1 MSDVSGSSRS
11 RLIRATFDLV
21 RSKGYAST
29 RVEDVCAAAGV
40 TKGSFF
46 HHFESKEDLAIS
58 AAQAW
63 AEGAAQLFAHA
74 PYMSESDPLER
85 LLGYLDFRRD
95 LISGHVREWSCY
107 AGTTIQETHET
118 HPALREAC
126 ARSIDEHLVHVT
138 QLVDEALSRYP
149 IPRLHAQSLAVHFQA
164 VLQGAFVLAKAHQ
177 DAQVAIDC
185 IDHLRRYVELLF
197 SRTIKIKKKSAR

>member
-1 MSDVSGSSRS
+1 MSGVPDSSRS

-29 RVEDVCAAAGV
+29 RVEDICAAAGV

-63 AEGAAQLFAHA
+63 AEGAVQLFTHA
-74 PYMSESDPLER
+74 PYMSESEPLKR
-85 LLGYLDFRRD
+85 LLGYLNFRRD
-95 LISGHVREWSCY
+95 LISGHIREWSCY

-126 ARSIDEHLVHVT
+126 AHSIDAHLVHVT

-149 IPRLHAQSLAVHFQA
+149 IPRLHAQSLALHFQA
-164 VLQGAFVLAKAHQ
+164 VLQGAFVLAKARQ
-177 DAQVAIDC
+177 NAQVAIDC
-185 IDHLRRYVELLF
+185 VDHLQRYVGLLF
-197 SRTIKIKKKSAR
+197 SRTTKKKRAR